1 MSSNESDAPAES
13 QPQVLGSAAA
23 STGSTSGSRAHEADS
38 AFPTLATASQSAP
51 GVEPAPPA
59 ASVEPAHAASAGD
72 GGAARVAGPPPGRVD
87 SSAENSASGQLASAS
102 ALHPSGASSS
112 SSASS
117 HGRAG
122 SAAPPAPQ
130 HPKLAFLESLAPADA
145 LRYKALAAAKPPLD
159 MCLHMLGE
167 GLPLMEEAERED
179 LAIALSAA
187 AKAFAVQMCEA
198 AVDVRDAA
206 GDAPDGV
213 VRERHMLEAYARLL
227 RRGLIPGTP
236 EWTGS
241 AEAAAMAGAAGAD
254 LSEDP
259 SSAGVAG
266 VAGAASAAGVAG
278 HVPGDVFE
286 ALLFGSA
293 AIGSDGAE

>member
-1 MSSNESDAPAES
+1 
-13 QPQVLGSAAA
+13 
-23 STGSTSGSRAHEADS
+23 
-38 AFPTLATASQSAP
+38 
-51 GVEPAPPA
+51 
-59 ASVEPAHAASAGD
+59 
-72 GGAARVAGPPPGRVD
+72 
-87 SSAENSASGQLASAS
+87 
-102 ALHPSGASSS
+102 
-112 SSASS
+112 
-117 HGRAG
+117 
-122 SAAPPAPQ
+122 
-130 HPKLAFLESLAPADA
+130 
-145 LRYKALAAAKPPLD
+145 

-227 RRGLIPGTP
+227 RRGLIPGAP
-236 EWTGS
+236 EWSGS
-241 AEAAAMAGAAGAD
+241 AEAAAMAGATGAD

-259 SSAGVAG
+259 SGAG
-266 VAGAASAAGVAG
+266 VAGAAGAAGVAG

-293 AIGSDGAE
+293 AIGIDGAESGVVGTVAGVDDE